1 MSRHHFLQPENFK
14 PSQFRIRAPKKDY
27 KNIYPKHLSISSQ
40 YLSNKNEYSY
50 EQENDKYEENYG
62 YEQKD
67 HRYEKEN
74 NMYEEN
80 FKYKQVNNRY
90 KKNYTYEQK
99 TIGMNRKVNLD

>member
-14 PSQFRIRAPKKDY
+14 PSQFRIRVPKKDY

-62 YEQKD
+62 YEQE

-74 NMYEEN
+74 NRYEEILN
-80 FKYKQVNNRY
+80 MNKW
-90 KKNYTYEQK
+90 
-99 TIGMNRKVNLD
+99 TIGTKKIIHMNKKQ